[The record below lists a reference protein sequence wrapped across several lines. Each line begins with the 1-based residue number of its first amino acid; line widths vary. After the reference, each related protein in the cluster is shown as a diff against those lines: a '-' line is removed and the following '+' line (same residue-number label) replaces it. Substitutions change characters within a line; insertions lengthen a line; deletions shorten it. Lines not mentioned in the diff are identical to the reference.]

1 MTKMTDINYL
11 MQPEVHRNSNF
22 ELLRIIAIFG
32 VINLHILGP
41 FLNQVTGYNLLYAV
55 TINVL
60 FNTGVTL
67 FMLISGY
74 FGIKRSFAKGFK
86 LYSTV
91 IFYSL
96 LGFLLCAWAF
106 GDKGLLRAIL
116 PISTKRHWYITVY
129 FIIFMISPYV
139 NRMLETLSRRE
150 YQSLLCILLY
160 YFYVAPTMLMIEIME
175 DSGKGLVNL
184 LIVYM
189 IGRYIRLFFDNIE
202 ISKWKLTIF
211 TGFVFTLG
219 IVLNYTYS
227 IKISHGYWPA
237 PFCRDNSIIILIA
250 GVAIFLLFKQ
260 FSFYSGI
267 INRIA
272 ASVFS
277 IYIFEGALRRF
288 IVKYGLF
295 PYTEKLWIRATV
307 LVIGIMVAVFILE
320 QIRICLLANVEKS
333 AEKKV
338 EFCFEWIKAA
348 KSRQVVLILILLLIS
363 LLLPFRALII
373 KYIKFLI

>member
-1 MTKMTDINYL
+1 MTKMTDIDCL
-11 MQPEVHRNSNF
+11 MQPEVHRNSSF

-74 FGIKRSFAKGFK
+74 FGIKRSFVKGFK

-96 LGFLLCAWAF
+96 LGFLICALAF
-106 GDKGLLRAIL
+106 GDKGLLKAIL

-139 NRMLETLSRRE
+139 NRLLEALSRRE

-160 YFYVAPTMLMIEIME
+160 FFYVAPTMLMVEIMG

-189 IGRYIRLFFDNIE
+189 IGRYIRFFFDNIE

-211 TGFVFTLG
+211 TGFVFALG

-250 GVAIFLLFKQ
+250 SVAIFLLFKQ

-272 ASVFS
+272 ASVFP

-295 PYTEKLWIRATV
+295 PYTEKLWIKATV
-307 LVIGIMVAVFILE
+307 LVIGIIVAVFILE
-320 QIRICLLANVEKS
+320 QIRICLLANLEKS
-333 AEKKV
+333 AEEKV
-338 EFCFEWIKAA
+338 KYCFEWIKSTE
-348 KSRQVVLILILLLIS
+348 SRQVALILILLLIS

-373 KYIKFLI
+373 KHLSF

>member
-1 MTKMTDINYL
+1 M
-11 MQPEVHRNSNF
+11 
-22 ELLRIIAIFG
+22 
-32 VINLHILGP
+32 
-41 FLNQVTGYNLLYAV
+41 
-55 TINVL
+55 
-60 FNTGVTL
+60 
-67 FMLISGY
+67 
-74 FGIKRSFAKGFK
+74 
-86 LYSTV
+86 
-91 IFYSL
+91 
-96 LGFLLCAWAF
+96 
-106 GDKGLLRAIL
+106 
-116 PISTKRHWYITVY
+116 
-129 FIIFMISPYV
+129 
-139 NRMLETLSRRE
+139 
-150 YQSLLCILLY
+150 
-160 YFYVAPTMLMIEIME
+160 
-175 DSGKGLVNL
+175 
-184 LIVYM
+184 
-189 IGRYIRLFFDNIE
+189 
-202 ISKWKLTIF
+202 
-211 TGFVFTLG
+211 
-219 IVLNYTYS
+219 LNYTYS

-373 KYIKFLI
+373 KYIKYLI